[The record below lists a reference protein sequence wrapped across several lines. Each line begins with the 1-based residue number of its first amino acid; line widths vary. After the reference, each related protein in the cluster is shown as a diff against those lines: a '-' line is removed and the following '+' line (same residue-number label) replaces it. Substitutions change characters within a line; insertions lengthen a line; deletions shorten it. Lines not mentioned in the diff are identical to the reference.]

1 MNVVTCYSL
10 AEIDPGNRLLADY
23 LSERLAPGEFFG
35 QPPWDDCAPHC
46 PLRRVPEPEALSEAL
61 AKYQQRIGAD
71 QAAVDN
77 AHRLADPA
85 VQVVTV
91 GQQPGLLTGPLYTP
105 YKAVTAISLARHLGR
120 LLDRPAVPVFWA
132 GCDDDDRAE
141 VDHCGCWDQRG
152 QLHGIRYPEGA
163 GEPGQLVGNLPVG
176 EYAGEI
182 LAQLEPL
189 LAGLPHADET
199 LALVSETAAASAD
212 FGEWFARLL
221 ARLFGPLG
229 LVVCDPR
236 LPAVRRLGAEVLRRE
251 LAEPLRT
258 TKLVNAAAR
267 KLHDAGYQPQ
277 LTRPDDALNLFFFD
291 GRRRQRVTWDGRRFI
306 AGEREYTREELLAR
320 LDADPGSLLP
330 NAVLRPVMQEY
341 LFGSAAF
348 VAGPNELCYWAELLP
363 VFRALEVEMPP
374 VIPRAGATLLTPNAA
389 DFLRTA
395 GIDPL
400 RLLHAP
406 DEVRLSMLADA
417 QPPAVKQSFEHAR
430 EEVQRLVAELTD
442 TVSGY
447 EPTLA
452 ASAQATHQRMLN
464 EIERLEHKTLKAVER
479 HSSELSARLERT
491 AGLLFPGRGLQER
504 LLNIC
509 APLAR
514 FGMEWPKQL
523 LELLDGQEG
532 YHLFVEV

>member
-1 MNVVTCYSL
+1 MNVVTRYSL

-35 QPPWDDCAPHC
+35 QPPWDDCAPNC
-46 PLRRVPEPEALSEAL
+46 PLRRVPEPETLSETL
-61 AKYQQRIGAD
+61 AGYQQRIGAD
-71 QAAVDN
+71 PAAVEN
-77 AHRLADPA
+77 ARRLADPA
-85 VQVVTV
+85 VQVITV

-105 YKAVTAISLARHLGR
+105 YKAVTALSLARHLGN
-120 LLDRPAVPVFWA
+120 LLDRPAVPVFWI
-132 GCDDDDRAE
+132 GSDDDDRAE
-141 VDHCGCWDQRG
+141 VDHCACWDQRG
-152 QLHGIRYPEGA
+152 QLHAIRYPEGA
-163 GEPGQLVGNLPVG
+163 GAPGQLVGNLPVG

-212 FGEWFARLL
+212 FGEWFSRLL
-221 ARLFGPLG
+221 ARLFSPLG

-236 LPAVRRLGAEVLRRE
+236 LPEVRRLGAEVLRRE

-258 TKLVNAAAR
+258 TKLVNEGAR
-267 KLHDAGYQPQ
+267 KLQEAGYRQA
-277 LTRPDDALNLFFFD
+277 LTKPDDTLNLFLFD
-291 GRRRQRVTWDGRRFI
+291 GRRRHRVTWNGTRFISDGR
-306 AGEREYTREELLAR
+306 EYSQDELLSR
-320 LDADPGSLLP
+320 LEADPGSLLP
-330 NAVLRPVMQEY
+330 NAVLRPVMQEF

-374 VIPRAGATLLTPNAA
+374 VVPRAGATLLTPHAA
-389 DFLRTA
+389 EFLRTT

-406 DEVRLSMLADA
+406 DEVRLALLADA
-417 QPPAVKQSFEHAR
+417 QPPAVKQTFEHAR
-430 EEVQRLVAELTD
+430 AEVQRLVAALSE

-479 HSSELSARLERT
+479 HSSELTERLERN

-514 FGMEWPKQL
+514 FGPEWPVQL